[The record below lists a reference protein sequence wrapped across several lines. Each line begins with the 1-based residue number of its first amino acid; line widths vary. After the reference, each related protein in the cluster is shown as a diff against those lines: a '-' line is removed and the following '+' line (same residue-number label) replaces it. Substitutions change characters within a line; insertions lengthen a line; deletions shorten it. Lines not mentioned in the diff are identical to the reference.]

1 MLINSLSGRFLIL
14 SIIFVMLAE
23 VLIFVPSVARF
34 REDYLLARL
43 EKAQIASL
51 SVLASE
57 RGGIGPELAQELLE
71 NAEVYNVVLRRD
83 LASQLVL
90 SRPIPGPITTM
101 VDLRDI
107 SAVELMRGAMMQLIN
122 PVDGVIRVIG
132 EPTQSAGTQIEV
144 TMPQKP
150 LHDAMVEYGLNI
162 LKLSLVISVI
172 SAGLLY
178 LAVRRFMV
186 KPIKGVVASMLAY
199 SAQPEDVRRIMKPQ
213 SRITELRSAEDTL
226 AGLQTQLTG
235 SLKQKERLAQL
246 GGAVAKISHD
256 LRNIL
261 TTATLL
267 ADRMEMSED
276 PAVKRTAPKLVNS
289 LSRAV
294 HLCEGTLAFG
304 RAEEPAPT
312 LDHRSL
318 SQLVEDV
325 LEGERL
331 ASQDDVTLF
340 ADIPPQMMVRC
351 DGEQLYR
358 VLGNLVRN
366 ARQAIEATK
375 QPGEVRIKAEE
386 DESFWH
392 IFVCDTGP
400 GLPPKAQENLFTPF
414 EGGVRKGGTGL
425 GLVIASELVKG
436 HGGQLELLKTDEAG
450 TDFVISLPKDTVV
463 ELETAAQ

>member
-1 MLINSLSGRFLIL
+1 MFVNSLSGRFLIL

-34 REDYLLARL
+34 REEYLIAKL
-43 EKAQIASL
+43 EKSQIASL

-57 RGGIGPELAQELLE
+57 RGGVGPELAQELLD
-71 NAEVYNVVLRRD
+71 NAGVFNVVLRRD
-83 LASQLVL
+83 LARQLVL
-90 SRPIPGPITTM
+90 SSPIPGQITTM

-107 SAVELMRGAMMQLIN
+107 SAIELMRGAMMQLLG
-122 PVDGVIRVIG
+122 PSEGVIRVISA
-132 EPTQSAGTQIEV
+132 PTQSAGTQIEV
-144 TMPQKP
+144 TMPQAP
-150 LHDAMVEYGLNI
+150 LREAMVDYGLNI
-162 LKLSLVISVI
+162 LKLSLFISVI

-178 LAVRRFMV
+178 LAVRHFMV

-199 SAQPEDVRRIMKPQ
+199 SAQPEDVRRIMQPN

-267 ADRMEMSED
+267 ADRIEMSED

-318 SQLVEDV
+318 AKVVEDV
-325 LEGERL
+325 LEGEKL
-331 ASQDDVTLF
+331 AADGSVTLV

-366 ARQAIEATK
+366 ARQAIEATNTA
-375 QPGEVRIKAEE
+375 GTITIKAEE
-386 DESFWH
+386 DDRFWN
-392 IFVCDTGP
+392 IFVSDTGP
-400 GLPPKAQENLFTPF
+400 GLPPKAQEHLFTPF

-436 HGGQLELLKTDEAG
+436 HGGDLKLLKTDQDG
-450 TDFVISLPKDTVV
+450 TDFVLRLPKDTVV
-463 ELETAAQ
+463 GLETAAQ

>member
-1 MLINSLSGRFLIL
+1 MSV
-14 SIIFVMLAE
+14 IFVMLAE
-23 VLIFVPSVARF
+23 ILIFVPSVARF
-34 REDYLLARL
+34 REEYLLAKV

-57 RGGIGPELAQELLE
+57 RGGIGPELASELLK
-71 NAEVYNVVLRRD
+71 NAGVYNVVLRRD
-83 LASQLVL
+83 DTRQLIL
-90 SRPIPGPITTM
+90 SSPIEGQITTD

-107 SAVELMRGAMMQLIN
+107 SAMELIRGAIMQLFK
-122 PVDGVIRVIG
+122 PYDGVIRVIG
-132 EPTQSAGTQIEV
+132 QPLNSGGTEIEV
-144 TMPQKP
+144 VMPQRP
-150 LHDAMVEYGLNI
+150 LKEAIIEYGLNI
-162 LKLSLVISVI
+162 FKLSLVISVI
-172 SAGLLY
+172 SAVFLY
-178 LAVRRFMV
+178 LAVRLFMV
-186 KPIKGVVASMLAY
+186 GPIKRTSAAMQAY
-199 SAQPEDVRRIMKPQ
+199 AAKPEDVRRIIEPR
-213 SRITELRSAEDTL
+213 SSITELRTTEEALKE
-226 AGLQTQLTG
+226 LQTQLTG

-294 HLCEGTLAFG
+294 NLCEGTLAFG

-312 LDHRSL
+312 LAMHPMAE
-318 SQLVEDV
+318 LVDEV
-325 LEGERL
+325 LEGEAL
-331 ASQDDVTLF
+331 ASDELLTFKANV
-340 ADIPPQMMVRC
+340 PPQMSVRC
-351 DGEQLYR
+351 DAEQIHR

-366 ARQAIEATK
+366 ARQAIAATGK
-375 QPGEVRIKAEE
+375 EGRITIRAEE
-386 DESFWH
+386 DEYFWRLY
-392 IFVCDTGP
+392 VCDTGP
-400 GLPPKAQENLFTPF
+400 GLPPKAKENLFTAF

-436 HGGQLELLKTDEAG
+436 HGGSLELLKTDAEG
-450 TDFVISLPKDTVV
+450 TDFVITLPKAAVV